1 MLVGRAK
8 EVGVHLGKQTKKEGI
23 EGGGMKELLLTCV
36 KKKQDGGE
44 LFFSMFVLVG
54 LEFALYTKP
63 SYNL

>member
-8 EVGVHLGKQTKKEGI
+8 EVGVHLGKETKKEGNRRRGNERI
-23 EGGGMKELLLTCV
+23 VFLYV
-36 KKKQDGGE
+36 
-44 LFFSMFVLVG
+44 VLVG